1 MPNWFLLNPFVW
13 SMHHLSNCLQL
24 GVMVCG
30 PRLHFIANSSHHKGW
45 IPSVWDGA
53 VECECLMKK
62 WNVST
67 ELVVPNVHLFMS
79 FSGGSFY
86 TQSKVWN
93 VKAFA
98 NSVFT
103 FTSEPLGL
111 CGVDLGVCLGE
122 AESNT
127 AVGWEQDFGFAS
139 PSVYGLNSSGT
150 FGTNLL
156 QLLILETVLG
166 TKINF
171 SLLSLCADSSKRG
184 LLVRV

>member
-122 AESNT
+122 AESQQW
-127 AVGWEQDFGFAS
+127 AES
-139 PSVYGLNSSGT
+139 RILGL
-150 FGTNLL
+150 LPP
-156 QLLILETVLG
+156 
-166 TKINF
+166 
-171 SLLSLCADSSKRG
+171 LCMDLTPLG
-184 LLVRV
+184 LLVQISCNC